1 MDKLEDWCIG
11 KTVAEVIAMQLTEKG
26 VATDVDLV
34 AGCTVHIN
42 DQLVALEKAAA
53 SAR

>member
-1 MDKLEDWCIG
+1 
-11 KTVAEVIAMQLTEKG
+11 
-26 VATDVDLV
+26 VDLV